1 MKRKILSDV
10 ALNMFATFIPM
21 FALQFFILPQI
32 ALKID
37 ANLYGQIIAIVA
49 LINLSAGS
57 LGSILNNSRLIVF
70 KKYDDLEIQ
79 GDFNI
84 FLGIFVLLNILFMI
98 LGLMYYGQELDLLT
112 IALLVLVSVL
122 LLLRTYA
129 SVDFRI
135 KLNFKYILIDSILL
149 FSGYAVGYIIFLIS
163 GYWLFIYLCGF
174 VFSFIF
180 VLKKTKILREP
191 FKKTQLF
198 KKTATQTLLLL
209 GSGTLL
215 SLGTYLDKLL
225 LYPLLG
231 GLTVSIYFT
240 ATILG
245 QSIALAIGPITGVL
259 LSYLAQMKKFSNH
272 SFHVLLTISS
282 IVGVIGYW
290 LVILVSK
297 PLLTIIYPQYA
308 KEALNYI
315 HVTTLSIIII
325 IISNIINAVLLKFCG
340 AKWQIF
346 INGIYLVVYIAASMI
361 LLNLY
366 GLMGFCIGILIAS
379 IVKLVIMLVTYYTNN
394 KKYDEQKIDLGVP
407 T

>member
-1 MKRKILSDV
+1 MKKKILVDV
-10 ALNMFATFIPM
+10 ILNMFAIFIPI

-37 ANLYGQIIAIVA
+37 ANLYGQIIAVVA

-57 LGSILNNSRLIVF
+57 LGTILNNSRLIVF
-70 KKYDDLEIQ
+70 KKYEELDIQ

-84 FLGIFVLLNILFMI
+84 LFVIFILINILFMVV
-98 LGLMYYGQELDLLT
+98 GLMYYGPELDLLT
-112 IALLVLVSVL
+112 KILLILVSVL
-122 LLLRTYA
+122 LLVRTYA

-135 KLNFKYILIDSILL
+135 KLNFKYILIDSIFL
-149 FSGYAVGYIIFLIS
+149 FVGYAIGYIIFLIS

-174 VFSFIF
+174 LFSFIF
-180 VLKKTKILREP
+180 ILNKTKIFREA
-191 FKKTQLF
+191 FKKTPLF
-198 KKTATQTLLLL
+198 KKTAAQTFFFLS
-209 GSGTLL
+209 SGIL
-215 SLGTYLDKLL
+215 SSIGIYLDKLL

-231 GLTVSIYFT
+231 GLTVSIYYT

-245 QSIALAIGPITGVL
+245 QSIALAIGPVTGVL
-259 LSYLAQMKKFSNH
+259 LSYLAQMKKFGNH
-272 SFHVLLTISS
+272 SFNVLLGISS
-282 IVGVIGYW
+282 IVSMIGYL

-297 PLLTIIYPQYA
+297 PLLTIIYPQYV

-315 HVTTLSIIII
+315 HVTTLSIIIT
-325 IISNIINAVLLKFCG
+325 IISNIINSVLLKFYS

-346 INGIYLVVYIAASMI
+346 FNGVHLVVYIAASMI

-379 IVKLVIMLVTYYTNN
+379 IVKLAVMLITYYTNN
-394 KKYDEQKIDLGVP
+394 KNYNE
-407 T
+407 